1 MGNAFTDEPATREA
15 RVVQRTFELVAGGI
29 VLVTGAALL
38 GLTVSVLAKAAWMA
52 IPPGTAPAG
61 MTWMLS
67 TVMVC
72 ALAVAIFFVQV
83 GARLVW
89 HRPTAHGS
97 LLSAA
102 GWATLGFVFVG
113 VAAAT
118 SVAVVRAGGAMPIG
132 LDLGLLLVAT
142 PCFLRAHQLH
152 RRSRLPR

>member
-1 MGNAFTDEPATREA
+1 MGNPFTDEPATPEA
-15 RVVQRTFELVAGGI
+15 RVVQRTFELVTGGI
-29 VLVTGAALL
+29 VLGIGAALL
-38 GLTVSVLAKAAWMA
+38 GLTILVLAKAAWMA
-52 IPPGTAPAG
+52 IRQETAPAG
-61 MTWMLS
+61 MTWVQS

-72 ALAVAIFFVQV
+72 ALALAVFFVQV

-102 GWATLGFVFVG
+102 GWATLGFAFVG
-113 VAAAT
+113 IAAAT
-118 SVAVVRAGGAMPIG
+118 SITAVRSGGAMPIG
-132 LDLGLLLVAT
+132 ADLGLLLFAT